1 MVGRMNDRKRVW
13 SEERTDGR
21 GKGASGERSA
31 GEGMV
36 GGKGWQEERMIG
48 E

>member
-1 MVGRMNDRKRVW
+1 MVG
-13 SEERTDGR
+13 
-21 GKGASGERSA
+21 GKNGWSGERSA

-36 GGKGWQEERMIG
+36 GGKGWQEEIMIG